1 MTKVQLKLY
10 LIENFMIYLKSLIF
24 DSLKFQLNDFD
35 VIINDRLSVIS
46 PYYRKTKYRFQKV
59 GTIPEERKTLKETA
73 CNVNIFNFLT
83 HHHL

>member
-59 GTIPEERKTLKETA
+59 GTIPEERKTL
-73 CNVNIFNFLT
+73 
-83 HHHL
+83 